1 MISRAIDSRL
11 SLQELSS
18 GESCPI
24 PKRIVEQEKVEN
36 VAEGR
41 AASKSLHTKLGYFL
55 SISHHAVSAN
65 IIPNSADGIF
75 SLKTEG
81 TKT

>member
-1 MISRAIDSRL
+1 
-11 SLQELSS
+11 
-18 GESCPI
+18 
-24 PKRIVEQEKVEN
+24 VEQEKVEN
-36 VAEGR
+36 IEEGR
-41 AASKSLHTKLGYFL
+41 AASKSLHNKFCYFL
-55 SISHHAVSAN
+55 SMFQQAVAAN